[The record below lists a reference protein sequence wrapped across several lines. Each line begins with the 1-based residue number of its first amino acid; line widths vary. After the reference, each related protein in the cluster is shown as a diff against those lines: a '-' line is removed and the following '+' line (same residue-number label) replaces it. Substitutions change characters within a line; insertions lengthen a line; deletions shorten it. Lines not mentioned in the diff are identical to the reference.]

1 MKIFRSIFIALIL
14 LMISIPVYSSGEE
27 ASLTELDNIAD
38 EALQM
43 TKSGRFDE
51 AKQLLQYFSDK
62 FSEMNAKDRSF
73 TMDEL
78 RILTVAHEGA
88 LQSLTST
95 SETIEQRIYSVITFR
110 LVMDTISSQHQ
121 PLWTEMEKPI
131 MSAFQQVQTAANEGN
146 DQEYQFTL
154 NQFLTKYSI
163 IQPSIKLDVPVE
175 KVQQLDSKIT
185 LIDRYRSGSGSS
197 SMETIN
203 ELNTLENDL
212 KDLFD
217 GLTEDEAD
225 PSLWWMIITTG
236 SIIIL
241 TLSYVGW
248 RKYKGESEQ
257 SRSERQKD

>member
-1 MKIFRSIFIALIL
+1 MKLFRSVFIALIL
-14 LMISIPVYSSGEE
+14 LVICIPVQSSAEE
-27 ASLTELDNIAD
+27 TSFKELDNIAD

-62 FSEMNAKDRSF
+62 FSEANARNRSF
-73 TMDEL
+73 SMDEL

-88 LQSLTST
+88 LQSLAGT
-95 SETIEQRIYSVITFR
+95 SESMEQRIDSVITFR
-110 LVMDTISSQHQ
+110 LVVDAISSQHQ
-121 PLWTEMEKPI
+121 PMWTEMEKPI
-131 MSAFQQVQTAANEGN
+131 MSAFQQVQTAANEG
-146 DQEYQFTL
+146 DAQEYHSTL

-163 IQPSIKLDVPVE
+163 IQPSIKLDIPVE
-175 KVQQLDSKIT
+175 KVQELDSRIT
-185 LIDRYRSGSGSS
+185 FIDRYRSESGNSV
-197 SMETIN
+197 ETLN
-203 ELNTLENDL
+203 ELNTLEDDL
-212 KDLFD
+212 EDLFD

-225 PSLWWMIITTG
+225 PSLWWMITTTG

-257 SRSERQKD
+257 TRSERQKD

>member
-1 MKIFRSIFIALIL
+1 MKLFRSVFVVIL
-14 LMISIPVYSSGEE
+14 LFTISSPLYSLAEGP
-27 ASLTELDNIAD
+27 SLSELDNIAD

-51 AKQLLQYFSDK
+51 AKQLLQYFSGE
-62 FSEMNAKDRSF
+62 FAELNARDRSF

-95 SETIEQRIYSVITFR
+95 SETLEQRIDSVITFR
-110 LVMDTISSQHQ
+110 LVMDAISSQYQ

-131 MSAFQQVQTAANEGN
+131 MAAFQQVQNAASTG
-146 DQEYQFTL
+146 DATEYHSTL

-175 KVQQLDSKIT
+175 KVQQLDSRIT
-185 LIDRYRSGSGSS
+185 FIDRYRTEAGGSE
-197 SMETIN
+197 ETMN

-212 KDLFD
+212 KDLFN

-225 PSLWWMIITTG
+225 PSLWWVITTTG

-248 RKYKGESEQ
+248 RKYKGESQE
-257 SRSERQKD
+257 SKSERQKD